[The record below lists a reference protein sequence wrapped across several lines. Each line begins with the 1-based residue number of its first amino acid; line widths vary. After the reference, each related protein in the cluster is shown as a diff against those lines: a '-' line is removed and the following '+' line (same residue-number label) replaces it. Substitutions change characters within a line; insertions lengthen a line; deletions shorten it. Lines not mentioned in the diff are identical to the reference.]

1 MKLGLRHKIIFT
13 NLTVLILTFSVISVV
28 VLGGI
33 GALNTGM
40 LINNLIHQ
48 ADISVISIRQGLF
61 TGGSSGSWTDEFKT
75 RAADFSLRLAGE
87 TGMRVLIFSHEKE
100 LLSDSANEPADTI
113 TYAELDEVLN
123 GNRTYVIRQFP
134 EGRKLFFSFPVVQ
147 DGNAIGEV
155 MFVYPMSE
163 IDEGTRNISLLLLS
177 SFAAGLLIIL
187 AVGAYLS
194 FRITRPV
201 LKLKEAARELAAGN
215 YEAVIPVASSDEVG
229 ELAGAFND
237 MSKKIGSTV
246 EAIREEKEKL
256 NSVLE
261 SMGEGVIALDGVDRT
276 IAINKAAEAVL
287 DDEVGRELGKI
298 TARVR
303 ESRSKVIE
311 EIGGSEKYLLVCATP
326 MALGTGSVGIVMI
339 LNDITELRRLQEKQ
353 RLFMTNISH
362 ELKTPLT
369 TIIGYTGLLEEN
381 GADSGVFSTS
391 VHHLRDASDRL
402 LRMIN
407 DLIDLSS
414 LSRSEFGIEPRS
426 VDISALVRDITA
438 QMSLKARKYN
448 IAIHTDIP
456 SLPEII
462 ADPIRIK
469 QVVVNILDNSI
480 KYSPNGEVR
489 VSLRQEEGAVCLEIA
504 DTGCGIPPEVLDRI
518 FEPFFRVDK
527 ARSRNLGGN
536 GLGLSIVKEIV
547 EKHGGKIEIESAE
560 GEGTAVRIR
569 LYPQGGRLC

>member
-1 MKLGLRHKIIFT
+1 MKLGLRHKILLT
-13 NLTVLILTFSVISVV
+13 NLTVLILTFTVISIV

-33 GALNTGM
+33 SRLNTGM
-40 LINNLIHQ
+40 LIDNLIHQ
-48 ADISVISIRQGLF
+48 ADISVISIRQSLF
-61 TGGSSGSWTDEFKT
+61 TGGSSGSWADEFKT
-75 RAADFSLRLAGE
+75 RAGDFSLRLAGE
-87 TGMRVLIFSHEKE
+87 TGMRVLIFSREKQ
-100 LLSDSANEPADTI
+100 LLSDSGGAGPDT
-113 TYAELDEVLN
+113 ASFGELDEVLN
-123 GNRTYVIRQFP
+123 GNRAYVIRQSP
-134 EGRKLFFSFPVVQ
+134 EGRKLFFSFPIIRE
-147 DGNAIGEV
+147 GSAIGEV

-163 IDEGTRNISLLLLS
+163 IDKGTRDISLLLLS

-187 AVGAYLS
+187 AVGTYLS

-201 LKLKEAARELAAGN
+201 LKLKDAVKELAAGN
-215 YEAVIPVASSDEVG
+215 YEARIPVSSSDEVG

-237 MSKKIGSTV
+237 MSGKIGSTV

-261 SMGEGVIALDGVDRT
+261 SMGEGVIALDGGDRI
-276 IAINKAAEAVL
+276 IAINKRAEAVL
-287 DDEVGRELGKI
+287 DGVRRELGGI

-303 ESRSKVIE
+303 ESRARVIE
-311 EIGGSEKYLLVCATP
+311 EIGSSEKYMLVCATP
-326 MALGTGSVGIVMI
+326 MTLNKSSEGIVMI

-381 GADSGVFSTS
+381 GADPGVFSTS

-414 LSRSEFGIEPRS
+414 LSRSEFAIEPRS

-438 QMSLKARKYN
+438 QMSLKARKFN
-448 IAIHTDIP
+448 IAITADIP

-462 ADPIRIK
+462 ADPVRLK

-480 KYSPNGEVR
+480 KYSPNGEVS
-489 VSLRQEEGAVCLEIA
+489 VVLRQEEHAVCLEIA
-504 DTGCGIPPEVLDRI
+504 DTGCGIPSEVLDRI
-518 FEPFFRVDK
+518 FEPFFRVDR
-527 ARSRNLGGN
+527 ARSRKLGGN

-547 EKHGGKIEIESAE
+547 DKHGGKIEIESAE
-560 GEGTAVRIR
+560 GKGTKVRIK
-569 LYPQGGRLC
+569 LPPQGGRI